1 MPDTN
6 TAAEIP
12 LPLTSLNEEETMLR
26 DTVRQ
31 FAQQEIAPRVR
42 AMDEAQKLD
51 PEILRQLFEL
61 GLMAIEAP
69 MELGGGGASFFSA
82 VLAVEEIARV
92 DPAVAVI
99 VDVQNTLAVNALVRW
114 ATPEQQRLWL
124 PRMAQQTV
132 CAYAL
137 SEAGSGSDA
146 FSLTTQARKDGDS
159 YVLSGRKLWISNALE
174 ADLFLVFA
182 TVDPAAGYRGIT
194 AFLVE
199 RGTDGFTVGH
209 KEDKMGI
216 RASSTCELL
225 FDDCRVPASN
235 VVGEMGKGYKIA
247 IETLNEGRIG
257 IAAQML
263 GLAEGAFGFGV
274 KYAKERK
281 QFGKAIAEF
290 QAVQFGLAEMATQI
304 EAARMLVYNAARMK
318 GAGVPFVKEAAMA
331 KLFASRVAEE
341 VASKAVE
348 IYGGYGFVKDY
359 PVEKFYRDAKIG
371 SIYEGTSN
379 MQLGTIGK
387 MILS

>member
-1 MPDTN
+1 MSATEPTDTL
-6 TAAEIP
+6 P
-12 LPLTSLNEEETMLR
+12 PLTTLTEEESLLR
-26 DTVRQ
+26 DTVRH
-31 FAQQEIAPRVR
+31 FAQQEIAPHVR
-42 AMDEAQKLD
+42 AMDEAQHLD
-51 PEILRQLFEL
+51 EGILRQLFEL

-69 MELGGGGASFFSA
+69 MELGGGGANFFSA
-82 VLAVEEIARV
+82 VLAVEEISRV

-99 VDVQNTLAVNALVRW
+99 VDVQNTLAVNALLRW
-114 ATPEQQRLWL
+114 ATPEQQRLYL

-146 FSLTTQARKDGDS
+146 FSLTTQARADGDAFI
-159 YVLSGRKLWISNALE
+159 LNGRKLWISNAQE

-182 TVDPAAGYRGIT
+182 TVDPQAGYRGIT

-199 RGTDGFTVGH
+199 RGTPGFTVGH

-225 FDDCRVPASN
+225 FDDCRIPTAN
-235 VVGEMGKGYKIA
+235 IIGERGKGYKIA

-263 GLAEGAFGFGV
+263 GLAEGAWGLAV
-274 KYAKERK
+274 EYAKERK

-290 QAVQFGLAEMATQI
+290 QAVQFALAEMATQI
-304 EAARMLVYNAARMK
+304 EAARALVYNAARMK
-318 GAGVPFVKEAAMA
+318 CAGIPFVKEAAIA
-331 KLFASRVAEE
+331 KLFASRVAEQ
-341 VASKAVE
+341 VASQAVE
-348 IYGGYGFVKDY
+348 IYGGYGFVRDY
-359 PVEKFYRDAKIG
+359 PMEKFYRDAKIG

-379 MQLGTIGK
+379 MQLATIGK
-387 MILS
+387 LILQ